1 MKKAYFE
8 ITNVCNLKCSFCPN
22 TKREKR
28 FVSLSEFEQVAPKLQ
43 GRVEYL
49 YFHLMGEPTLHPQL
63 AEFLK
68 IAYRLGFKVIITTN
82 GTTLGEKGAVLFES
96 EAVYKISISLHS
108 FEANEKNRTEK
119 MTEYLL
125 SCFDFSRRAAE
136 KGKICVFRLWNL
148 DGENTVG
155 ENSDNP
161 VILTQMKQYFG
172 SEWADT
178 RSGKRICDKIF
189 LEYGEKFE
197 WPDPESVEVF
207 DEDADCF
214 CHGLRDQMG
223 ILCDGTVVPCCLD
236 SEGTVKLGNIFEN
249 TLEEILASP
258 KAVTFYNS
266 FTKRKSP
273 SALCSNCGYA
283 KRFSKKR

>member
-8 ITNVCNLKCSFCPN
+8 ITNVCNLSCSFCPK
-22 TKREKR
+22 TKRTKR
-28 FVSLSEFEQVAPKLQ
+28 FVSVSEFEQVAKKLQ

-49 YFHLMGEPTLHPQL
+49 YLHLMGEPTLHPNL
-63 AEFLK
+63 AELLK
-68 IAYRLGFKVIITTN
+68 IAGELGFKVIITTN
-82 GTTLGEKGAVLFES
+82 GTTLSEKGDVLLS
-96 EAVYKISISLHS
+96 SDAVYKVSVSLHS
-108 FEANEKNRTEK
+108 FEANVENRSEK

-125 SCFDFSRRAAE
+125 SCFDFARCAASM
-136 KGKICVFRLWNL
+136 GKICVFRLWNL
-148 DGENTVG
+148 NGERTVG

-161 VILTQMKQYFG
+161 TILEQMRQYFG
-172 SEWADT
+172 DGWTDT

-197 WPDPESVEVF
+197 WPDPEGETGI
-207 DEDADCF
+207 DENADCF
-214 CHGLRDQMG
+214 CHGLRDQVG

-249 TLEEILASP
+249 TLEEILSSP
-258 KAVTFYNS
+258 KAVAFYNS

-273 SALCSNCGYA
+273 TALCSNCGYA
-283 KRFSKKR
+283 QRFSRK